1 MRKARQVPRRNRPRF
16 AGVKPQT
23 ESFYAQVVQRV
34 IAHVASHLDEALALE
49 AMAAQAG
56 LSPFH
61 FHRVFRGMVGE
72 TPLELTRR
80 LRLERAAWR
89 LRDKERAVTEIAFD
103 AGYET
108 HEAFSRA
115 FRVSYAESP
124 TAFRRR
130 RRARIQLAAPGG
142 VHFRE
147 DGRVSQFIPINS
159 GGLTM
164 KVEIAR
170 YPELRVGTVR
180 HVGPYMQISEAF
192 ARLGELAAPARL
204 FEQPGAMMVALFHDD
219 PETTPA
225 DQLRSD
231 AAVVVGS
238 DVRLP
243 DGLGEQRIPAGEY
256 ASTVH
261 IGPYEEL
268 GDTWAR
274 FMGEWLPASGR
285 RPGPGVSYEVYHNTP
300 MDTPKERLRTE
311 LRLPLA

>member
-1 MRKARQVPRRNRPRF
+1 
-16 AGVKPQT
+16 VKPAT
-23 ESFYAQVVQRV
+23 ESFYARVVQRV
-34 IAHVASHLDEALALE
+34 IVHMAAHLDEALALE
-49 AMAAQAG
+49 AMAEQAC

-72 TPLELTRR
+72 TPMELGRR

-89 LRDKERAVTEIAFD
+89 LLHSDQPVTVIAFD
-103 AGYET
+103 AGYDT

-124 TAFRRR
+124 SAFRRR
-130 RRARIQLAAPGG
+130 RGARIELAAPCG
-142 VHFRE
+142 VHFHA
-147 DGRVSQFIPINS
+147 DGHVPPFIPRNS

-170 YPELRVGTVR
+170 QPELRVGTVR
-180 HVGPYMQISEAF
+180 HVGPYLQISEAF
-192 ARLGELAAPARL
+192 ARLGELAAPSRL
-204 FEQPGAMMVALFHDD
+204 FEHPGAMMVALFHDD

-231 AAVVVGS
+231 AAVVVANEA
-238 DVRLP
+238 RLP
-243 DGLGEQRIPAGEY
+243 DGLIEQRIPAGEY
-256 ASTVH
+256 ASTLH
-261 IGPYEEL
+261 IGPYEQL

-285 RPGPGVSYEVYHNTP
+285 RLGPGVSYEVYRNTP
-300 MDTPKERLRTE
+300 MDTPKEELETE
-311 LRLPLA
+311 IRLPLA

>member
-1 MRKARQVPRRNRPRF
+1 M
-16 AGVKPQT
+16 KPET

-34 IAHVASHLDEALALE
+34 IVHVASHLDEALALE
-49 AMAAQAG
+49 AMAEQAC

-72 TPLELTRR
+72 TPMELGRR

-89 LRDKERAVTEIAFD
+89 LLHTIQPVTVIAFD

-108 HEAFSRA
+108 HEAFTRA
-115 FRVSYAESP
+115 FRASYAESP
-124 TAFRRR
+124 SAFRRR
-130 RRARIQLAAPGG
+130 GHLRIQLAAPCG
-142 VHFRE
+142 VHFSE
-147 DGRVSQFIPINS
+147 DGHVPQFIPRNS

-192 ARLGELAAPARL
+192 ARLGELAGPSLL

-219 PETTPA
+219 PETTPP

-231 AAVVVGS
+231 AAVVVG
-238 DVRLP
+238 DGVQLP
-243 DGLGEQRIPAGEY
+243 EGLTEQRIPAGEY

-261 IGPYEEL
+261 IGPYEQL
-268 GDTWAR
+268 GDAWAR

-285 RPGPGVSYEVYHNTP
+285 RLGPGVSYEVYHNTP
-300 MDTPKERLRTE
+300 MNAPKEELKTE
-311 LRLPLA
+311 IRLPLA